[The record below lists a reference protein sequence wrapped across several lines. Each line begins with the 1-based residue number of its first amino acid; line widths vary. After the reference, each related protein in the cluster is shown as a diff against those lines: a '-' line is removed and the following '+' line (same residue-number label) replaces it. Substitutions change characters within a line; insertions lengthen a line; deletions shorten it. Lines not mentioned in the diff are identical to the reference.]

1 MRGEVVAAY
10 YLLLSF
16 IIFVIID
23 YKYISSLLDSTFF
36 YQTSGSKLN
45 YESGNKPKRKS
56 FDVEKYDVID
66 GGVLLG
72 TCLVIFLILF
82 CISLIPFNISPL
94 NLNIGIKE
102 IDLTY
107 ILAEHMLEF
116 KSIYYI
122 SMFLFS
128 VIVVWNYKTF
138 ILSRV
143 KYWLR
148 SFIGYKESEET
159 YNPNDY
165 IIARDENDECFTL
178 SEKTLYQNMLITG
191 SIGSGKTSG
200 AISWITY
207 RLLKSGKGGL
217 ILDVKGNFVNIVETM
232 CKRLGRIQDLKI
244 ISKNSNA
251 YFDILDSSLSPL
263 ELANR
268 IKQIITLLSTTNV
281 SDPYWLDKVENV
293 LLNLFI
299 LMKYENTDYEMMKLH
314 KLITDDAYL
323 NKYMSSIKCKVKKEI
338 PKEKEAFELCNAITF
353 IENEFKNLDSR
364 VKSILKSE
372 ITRFTIPLITEYD
385 IYNRFCNKEGKEK
398 ISFNENQIVV
408 LSLNIAE
415 NRALAKI
422 IATCLKLNFQR
433 HVISNISNS
442 NPIFFIADEF
452 QEFCNVEDSHFL
464 SLSREAKCMNI
475 ISTQSYS
482 SLNSSLRDKEASRV
496 IIQNLVNKVWFR
508 NDDTYT
514 IEEAIKQ
521 LGKVN
526 VIREN
531 KSISETGQESKKYIF
546 KQGFKNTKSSI
557 SKTLNYVENKE
568 NEFDENFFTREL
580 KTFEALAFISDGES
594 IGKPKKI
601 IFERWE

>member
-66 GGVLLG
+66 WGVLLG

-82 CISLIPFNISPL
+82 CISLIPFNINPL

-232 CKRLGRIQDLKI
+232 CKRLGRIKDLKI

-293 LLNLFI
+293 ILNLFI

-323 NKYMSSIKCKVKKEI
+323 NKYMGSIKCKVKKEI

-594 IGKPKKI
+594 ICKPKKI